1 MSNDEVTQHNG
12 GNKMTNKEIYDNPRF
27 ALIHH
32 ADELTA
38 EQFDY
43 CVKKESYIALFYFAD
58 KLTAEQFDD
67 CVYYEPKLAQCT
79 CYNRLT
85 LAQRDYCKNG
95 YPFFPSGFAKKHN
108 TTEKPI
114 YTTWKTK

>member
-1 MSNDEVTQHNG
+1 
-12 GNKMTNKEIYDNPRF
+12 MTNEEIYDHPEI
-27 ALIHH
+27 ALMDH

-43 CVKKESYIALFYFAD
+43 CVKVEPYIALLHFAD
-58 KLTAEQFDD
+58 RLTTEQFDD
-67 CVYYEPKLAQCT
+67 CVYYEPKLAQST

-95 YPFFPSGFAKKHN
+95 YPFFPSAFRKKHK
-108 TTEKPI
+108 TTTKPI